1 MCIRD
6 SKSFAFFVYFNILFS
21 LYSLVKTV
29 GVSSARHYTACK
41 LINNH
46 YLVIF
51 NNVVLILSLIH
62 IYTWFVGF
70 APYEDPQIAV
80 TVMIPFGE
88 ASSSPAAVVGR
99 EIIGEYMGLNYEPE
113 NSYMDIS
120 LAQ

>member
-1 MCIRD
+1 MLLVTSGPKGTLRNVFRNFPVNVAA
-6 SKSFAFFVYFNILFS
+6 KSGTAQENLS
-21 LYSLVKTV
+21 R
-29 GVSSARHYTACK
+29 SSH
-41 LINNH
+41 
-46 YLVIF
+46 
-51 NNVVLILSLIH
+51 
-62 IYTWFVGF
+62 TWFVGF